1 MEYILASDLKYLDYI
16 EVPGK
21 YLIPQRKN
29 LFFCTVNHI
38 KVESNGVFLYL
49 VIGQTILIDP
59 KTKFKRIETPILS
72 PMDRPANRDKPTTI
86 RGVSID

>member
-21 YLIPQRKN
+21 YLIPKRKG
-29 LFFCTVNHI
+29 LFFCTVRHTEI
-38 KVESNGVFLYL
+38 ITNGVFLFL
-49 VIGQTILIDP
+49 VIGQTSLLDP
-59 KTKFKRIETPILS
+59 KTKFKRIETPIPS

>member
-1 MEYILASDLKYLDYI
+1 MEYILVSDLKYLDYI

-21 YLIPQRKN
+21 YLIPKRKG

-38 KVESNGVFLYL
+38 KLESTGVFLYL
-49 VIGQTILIDP
+49 VVGQTSLIDP
-59 KTKFKRIETPILS
+59 KTKFKRIETPIQN
-72 PMDRPANRDKPTTI
+72 PMDRPANRDKPTTV